1 MIIQMRLKENDGL
14 LKLIN
19 HLPNDICM
27 AEIGCYT
34 GESTSLFL
42 KSNKIKE
49 YYAIDPWA
57 EGYDD
62 NDIASKSP
70 MAEVEKLF
78 DERTSKVIRG
88 TKTKLYKM
96 KMDFIKAFHSLPELN
111 VVYIDGDHTYEGVL
125 IDILL
130 AKKKVKSGGIIAGHD
145 YRGNNHPIGKALINS
160 IGLPEKVF
168 PDSSWMITNVK

>member
-19 HLPNDICM
+19 HLPDNIYM

-49 YYAIDPWA
+49 FYAIDPWT

-70 MAEVEKLF
+70 MDEVEKLF
-78 DERTSKVIRG
+78 DKRTSEVLKE

-111 VVYIDGDHTYEGVL
+111 AIYIDGDHTYEGVL

-145 YRGNNHPIGKALINS
+145 YRGNNHPIGKALMNT
-160 IGLPEKVF
+160 IGTPEKVF
-168 PDSSWMITNVK
+168 PDSSWMKINFK